1 MNQDI
6 IIIGIAGG
14 SGSGK
19 TTFAKRLLDSLGKE
33 NCSILGQDSYYI
45 DQSHRFDKDGGA
57 VNFDHPDSLDF
68 PLMAQ
73 HFEQLKQG
81 QNIEV
86 PIYDFATHTRGAQTN
101 SLEVKKYILVDGIL
115 LFSQK
120 VVLPHLDIKIYIDCP
135 EELRFERRLNRDVKE
150 RGRTPEGVK
159 EQFLKQVKPM
169 HDQFVETSKGLSD
182 DIVTV
187 ENFDEKVQLWTDKVL
202 KK

>member
-1 MNQDI
+1 MDQDI

-19 TTFAKRLLDSLGKE
+19 TTFARRLLDALGKE

-68 PLMAQ
+68 PLMAE
-73 HFEQLKQG
+73 HFKQLKKG
-81 QNIEV
+81 QDIEV
-86 PIYDFATHTRGAQTN
+86 PVYDFATHTRGSKAN

-115 LFSQK
+115 LFSQDI
-120 VVLPHLDIKIYIDCP
+120 VLPHLDIKIYIDCP
-135 EELRFERRLNRDVKE
+135 EELRFQRRLDRDVRE

-169 HDQFVETSKGLSD
+169 HDQFVETSKKLSD
-182 DIVTV
+182 DIVNV
-187 ENFDEKVQLWTDKVL
+187 ENFDEKVQLWS
-202 KK
+202 KKITST